1 MRPVVAFRPL
11 VVAALAFTCALGTG
25 CKKKE
30 LPPELVG
37 SYSRSGDVP
46 AELRAELSLARGGL
60 VLTVV
65 RASASINAGV
75 FSTLFESAKTQSGSL
90 AAGADGSVGLG
101 RSVLAARTFRTLACD
116 ATACSF
122 ELAEDGKEPT
132 CGGTFERVQNTLVIV
147 ATGPCQVYSGR
158 WVSLDG
164 LSKQVFP
171 SPSASAFPTPTVVPT
186 PTLAPAPGIP
196 SAPSTPSAP
205 VVTPDAGVT
214 ELGFPPDIPAPTDH
228 MSCLSACS
236 IMGTRCHRTS
246 PSSAF
251 LACVENEQI
260 CRARCEKVFPFFG
273 GH

>member
-1 MRPVVAFRPL
+1 MRPVVALRPL
-11 VVAALAFTCALGTG
+11 VVAALAGLCALDAG

-30 LPPELVG
+30 LPSELIG

-65 RASASINAGV
+65 RASASMNAGI
-75 FSTLFESAKTQSGSL
+75 FSSLFEGAKTASGAV
-90 AAGADGSVGLG
+90 AAGAEGSVGLG
-101 RSVLAARTFRTLACD
+101 RSVIAARTFRSLACD
-116 ATACSF
+116 ASACSF
-122 ELAEDGKEPT
+122 ELAEDGKEPA
-132 CGGTFERVQNTLVIV
+132 CGGTFERVQNTLVVV

-164 LSKQVFP
+164 LPKQALP
-171 SPSASAFPTPTVVPT
+171 SPPSS
-186 PTLAPAPGIP
+186 APAPTAAP
-196 SAPSTPSAP
+196 APAPVTPTTSAPSAP
-205 VVTPDAGVT
+205 VVASDAGPS
-214 ELGFPPDIPAPTDH
+214 ELAFPPDIPAPTDH

-236 IMGTRCHRTS
+236 IVGTRCHRTS
-246 PSSAF
+246 PSSDF

-273 GH
+273 GR

>member
-11 VVAALAFTCALGTG
+11 AVAVLVSLCALGTA

-30 LPPELVG
+30 LPSELIG

-65 RASASINAGV
+65 RASASMNAGI
-75 FSTLFESAKTQSGSL
+75 FSSLFENAKTASGSV
-90 AAGADGSVGLG
+90 AAGAEGSVGFG
-101 RSVLAARTFRTLACD
+101 RSVIAARTFRALACD

-122 ELAEDGKEPT
+122 ELAEDGKEPA
-132 CGGTFERVQNTLVIV
+132 CGGTIERVQNTLVIV

-164 LSKQVFP
+164 LPKQQALS
-171 SPSASAFPTPTVVPT
+171 SPASSV
-186 PTLAPAPGIP
+186 APAPTIAP
-196 SAPSTPSAP
+196 TQVPVTPPTTSAPSAP
-205 VVTPDAGVT
+205 VVTSDGGPS
-214 ELGFPPDIPAPTDH
+214 ELVFPPDVPAPTDH

-236 IMGTRCHRTS
+236 IVGTRCHRTS
-246 PSSAF
+246 PSSEF

-273 GH
+273 TP

>member
-1 MRPVVAFRPL
+1 MRRGVAFRSL
-11 VVAALAFTCALGTG
+11 VVSALALASMLVAG

-30 LPPELVG
+30 IPADLIG

-65 RASASINAGV
+65 RASASMNAGV
-75 FSTLFESAKTQSGSL
+75 FSSLFESSKAKSGS
-90 AAGADGSVGLG
+90 AVVSADGSVGLG
-101 RSVLAARTFRTLACD
+101 RSVVSARTFRSLACD
-116 ATACSF
+116 ATSCSF
-122 ELAEDGKEPT
+122 ELADDGEEPA

-164 LSKQVFP
+164 LPKQVAP
-171 SPSASAFPTPTVVPT
+171 GASASA
-186 PTLAPAPGIP
+186 APASSVAPTSVP
-196 SAPSTPSAP
+196 VAPSTTNTVP
-205 VVTPDAGVT
+205 VVAPDAGT
-214 ELGFPPDIPAPTDH
+214 PELVFPPDVPAPTDH

-236 IMGTRCHRTS
+236 IVGTRCHRTS

-251 LACVENEQI
+251 LECVENEQI

-273 GH
+273 GR